1 MGFGVG
7 VKTKG
12 IGVGDVWDKAASL
25 SLLQV
30 LEADI
35 EARPGQGVSAA
46 GKPLPEYRT
55 PGYGD
60 TKRVDLRATGEMLG
74 SIRIAKVSARGGVI
88 ECSLR
93 HPRAVFMNRR
103 FPFMGLLAD
112 EAEKALRA
120 TEAQHGRR
128 LSERVKLNT
137 RKGGNA
143 AALSSLRGL
152 TGEVTNG

>member
-1 MGFGVG
+1 M
-7 VKTKG
+7 
-12 IGVGDVWDKAASL
+12 

-30 LEADI
+30 LEASI
-35 EARPGQGVSAA
+35 EARPGQGVTAT
-46 GKPLPEYRT
+46 GGNLPEYRT

-60 TKRVDLRATGEMLG
+60 SRRVDLRATGEMLG
-74 SIRIAKVSARGGVI
+74 SIRVVKVSARGGVI

-120 TEAQHGRR
+120 AEAQHGQR
-128 LSERVKLNT
+128 LSERVRLNT
-137 RKGGNA
+137 RKGGNG

-152 TGEVTNG
+152 TGEVAGG